1 MYQYQ
6 SFSGLLLNFVSVYHP
21 LVDVPQFQALGT
33 ENHSCETMTHL
44 FIHVSIYFYIYFQLL
59 LSNNADDIEQCVSS
73 VYLWTLG
80 SGSQCL
86 THSSGAMYLRCIDG
100 SLCQLPSKP
109 QSINFFIVTEY
120 STIFCLHL
128 SFALYL
134 ESINALSIFN
144 ALHAFLLDFFSLLK
158 NKSFMVRIYD
168 ICQLDFVDRLKALL
182 QTAQMY

>member
-1 MYQYQ
+1 
-6 SFSGLLLNFVSVYHP
+6 
-21 LVDVPQFQALGT
+21 
-33 ENHSCETMTHL
+33 MTHL
-44 FIHVSIYFYIYFQLL
+44 FIHVSIYFDIYFSLL
-59 LSNNADDIEQCVSS
+59 LSNRADDIEQCVSS
-73 VYLWTLG
+73 VYLWTLA

-109 QSINFFIVTEY
+109 QSINLFIVTEY
-120 STIFCLHL
+120 STIFFLHL

-144 ALHAFLLDFFSLLK
+144 ALHAFLLDFFL
-158 NKSFMVRIYD
+158 SFWKTNHLWIYD

-182 QTAQMY
+182 QTA